1 MLALVV
7 TLFQLGLILL
17 KIVVPW
23 SDLSCAVTYDYR
35 SHPGL
40 LTCLTTQL
48 LHDRKKKKIS

>member
-23 SDLSCAVTYDYR
+23 SDLSCAVTY
-35 SHPGL
+35 HPGL

>member
-23 SDLSCAVTYDYR
+23 YDLSCAVTYCY
-35 SHPGL
+35 HPGL

-48 LHDRKKKKIS
+48 LHDRKMKKIS